1 MIGGT
6 TPGFAHCV
14 PLPPGTGWPL
24 DSVIW
29 LLRIQEPTTRWKS
42 SGTWR
47 QTMNSIN
54 ELDGIL
60 VISATEKPV
69 LKGAVGDAGM
79 GTILS

>member
-6 TPGFAHCV
+6 TPSFTHCV
-14 PLPPGTGWPL
+14 PPPPGTCWSL
-24 DSVIW
+24 DSAIW

-42 SGTWR
+42 SGTWK
-47 QTMNSIN
+47 QTVDSID

-60 VISATEKPV
+60 DISATEKPV
-69 LKGAVGDAGM
+69 LKGVVGGAGM

>member
-1 MIGGT
+1 
-6 TPGFAHCV
+6 
-14 PLPPGTGWPL
+14 
-24 DSVIW
+24 
-29 LLRIQEPTTRWKS
+29 
-42 SGTWR
+42 
-47 QTMNSIN
+47 MNSIN